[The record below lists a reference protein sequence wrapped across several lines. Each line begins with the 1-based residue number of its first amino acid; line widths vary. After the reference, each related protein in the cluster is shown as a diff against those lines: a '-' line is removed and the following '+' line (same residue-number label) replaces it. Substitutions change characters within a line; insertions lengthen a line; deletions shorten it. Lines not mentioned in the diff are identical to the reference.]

1 MAWTYSALW
10 YFLCLIYMSRCIL
23 VDLCLACYSRS
34 EEFLEPPYHGKVVS
48 VTPWQIAGL
57 IMELNTY
64 WTLLLL
70 PQRKVEKYFLVFD
83 VELSNMSTKQGI
95 LSLNRLFYHKLLM
108 NFGEMVWPIG
118 GVDIANLKIG
128 SLKGLNICWC

>member
-1 MAWTYSALW
+1 M
-10 YFLCLIYMSRCIL
+10 
-23 VDLCLACYSRS
+23 
-34 EEFLEPPYHGKVVS
+34 
-48 VTPWQIAGL
+48 
-57 IMELNTY
+57 
-64 WTLLLL
+64 
-70 PQRKVEKYFLVFD
+70 FD

-128 SLKGLNICWC
+128 SLKGLNIC